1 MTITAEDAEVLLNLR
16 PGEMRISNVP
26 AEAHGCDEGHLA
38 DNLLALRNEL
48 LAKSGVMMG
57 NRPWR
62 DSLIDSAFRFKEL
75 DLLQFFSRLMTEE
88 NGPEVLRVVFL
99 HAQNHGIAP
108 EDITSDVVDA
118 YRLVTASGYREFNVN
133 VTGTSRDNSDFLIK
147 TIVTDPVSARKIIS
161 FITERGH
168 NNPEALIDFLEV
180 SKSTPTP
187 LTPGSL

>member
-1 MTITAEDAEVLLNLR
+1 VAIMTITAEDTEVLLNLR
-16 PGEMRISNVP
+16 PGEMRVSKVS
-26 AEAHGCDEGHLA
+26 AETHGDSVDRCTSLRDELI
-38 DNLLALRNEL
+38 
-48 LAKSGVMMG
+48 AKSGTMMG

-62 DSLIDSAFRFKEL
+62 DSLIESAFRFKEL
-75 DLLQFFSRLMTEE
+75 DVLEFFHRLMTEL

-108 EDITSDVVDA
+108 KDITSDVVDA
-118 YRLVTASGYREFNVN
+118 YRLVTASGYREFNV
-133 VTGTSRDNSDFLIK
+133 VVIGTSSPNSDLLIK
-147 TIVTDPVSARKIIS
+147 SVITDPVSARKIIS
-161 FITERGH
+161 FINERGH